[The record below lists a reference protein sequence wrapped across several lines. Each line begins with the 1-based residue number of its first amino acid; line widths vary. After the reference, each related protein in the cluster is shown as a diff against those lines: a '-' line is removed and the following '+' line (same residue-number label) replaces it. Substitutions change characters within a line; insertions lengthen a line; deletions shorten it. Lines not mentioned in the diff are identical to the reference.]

1 MKKIS
6 FLLFIG
12 LAACQSKP
20 TETQTLADS
29 TVVSA
34 DIEATASKPSTDETV
49 CYEFRFKKDITSVKL
64 VMKGDSVSGEMSE
77 LLWEKDSATGTLKG
91 KKVGNELIVDYD
103 YVIEGSNQVE
113 ERILK
118 IEGDKLLV
126 MSGELIEDKNGKLK
140 MKDPAKAT
148 VSETLVKVKCN

>member
-6 FLLFIG
+6 FILFLT
-12 LAACQSKP
+12 LAACQSKKAE
-20 TETQTLADS
+20 TEMSDTTSVMAAD
-29 TVVSA
+29 TV
-34 DIEATASKPSTDETV
+34 ATATKPITEETL

-64 VMKGDSVSGEMSE
+64 VMKGDSVTGEMSE
-77 LLWEKDSATGTLKG
+77 LIWEKDSATGTLKG
-91 KKVGNELIVDYD
+91 KKVGNDLIVDYD

-113 ERILK
+113 ERILRMD
-118 IEGDKLLV
+118 GDKLLV
-126 MSGELIEDKNGKLK
+126 MSGELMEDKSGKLK